1 VPAYHSQTLIAIC
14 QECGLHHPVIA
25 DACQLQ
31 NKAQQMPVADGT
43 VEGKPVN
50 VMRDTGYSTAVARR
64 SLVPDGKLTGQ
75 MEDCILID
83 GTVRHVS
90 VARIFVRTP
99 YFTGIVVAVCMED
112 PLCGLIIGNIS
123 GAIDPLYKPGK
134 GFLQRTRTNRRGQ
147 RTIRKDGPR
156 RTATTDDDQ
165 T

>member
-1 VPAYHSQTLIAIC
+1 MA
-14 QECGLHHPVIA
+14 
-25 DACQLQ
+25 
-31 NKAQQMPVADGT
+31 VADGT
-43 VEGKPVN
+43 VGKPVS

-112 PLCGLIIGNIS
+112 PICGLIIGNIL
-123 GAIDPLYKPGK
+123 GAIHPLYKPGK

-147 RTIRKDGPR
+147 RTI
-156 RTATTDDDQ
+156 
-165 T
+165 